1 MTTTPEQPDDASQ
14 TERLIDVALDA
25 PPAVS
30 LEPPRK
36 APPIGGA
43 GLVFIGILSSRI
55 AGIVRDMLRAQYLGA
70 TGGIVG
76 DAWTNAIRIP
86 NLLQNLL
93 GEGVLSASFI
103 PVYTRLLTD
112 GDEEE
117 AGRLAG
123 GVLAILIVVMA
134 VAVAL
139 GVVLAPAIVHLIA
152 NKFEGEKLVLT
163 IQLVRIL
170 FPGAALFV
178 LAAWCIGILNSH
190 RRFLLPYFAP
200 VFWNLAMIA
209 AFLWFG
215 RGRNLP
221 APELVKAV
229 AWASVVGAGLQFMVQ
244 LPSVLRLAKRLKVQL
259 DIRRESVRRVL
270 HNFGPVA
277 LSRGVVQ
284 ISQFLDL
291 WIANLLPQGA
301 ATLLMTAQT
310 VNLLPISLFGISVS
324 ASELPEMSS
333 VTGTEDERAALLRGR
348 IKNSVRRIAYF
359 VIPSAVA
366 FILLGDLIIRVLYER
381 GKWLQIDTAYAWA
394 ILAGSAFGLLASTL
408 GRLYSAAFYA
418 MHDTRRPLRFALIR
432 VVLTVTLGYLAAIPV
447 TNALGISDRHWGTAG
462 LTFTAGMAGWV
473 EFALLRG
480 ALEKRIGDVSIPA
493 AYMIRLWGIAVGAGI
508 IANEIQRVVEPLF
521 IGARHTIHAMFVAA
535 AVLGTYGVAY
545 LIATSLLGIPE
556 AAALTK
562 RLLRR

>member
-1 MTTTPEQPDDASQ
+1 VTTPPKQPDNASQ

-25 PPAVS
+25 PPTVS
-30 LEPPRK
+30 LTAPTK
-36 APPIGGA
+36 APAIGGA

-70 TGGIVG
+70 TIGLVG
-76 DAWTNAIRIP
+76 DAWTMAIRIP

-103 PVYTRLLTD
+103 PVYTRLLAD

-123 GVLAILIVVMA
+123 GVLAILFVVMS

-152 NKFEGEKLVLT
+152 NEYVGEKFDLT
-163 IQLVRIL
+163 VHLVRIL

-190 RRFLLPYFAP
+190 RKFLLPYFAP
-200 VFWNLAMIA
+200 VFWNLTMIV
-209 AFLWFG
+209 AFVWFG
-215 RGRNLP
+215 RGRHLP
-221 APELVKAV
+221 PPDLVKAV
-229 AWASVVGAGLQFMVQ
+229 AWASVLGAALQFLVQ
-244 LPSVLRLAKRLKVQL
+244 LPSVLRFAKRIKVRF
-259 DIRRESVRRVL
+259 DHRRESVRRVL
-270 HNFGPVA
+270 RNFGPVA

-291 WIANLLPQGA
+291 WIANHLPQGSP
-301 ATLLMTAQT
+301 TVLMTAQT
-310 VNLLPISLFGISVS
+310 VNLLPISLFGIAVS

-333 VTGTEDERAALLRGR
+333 VTGTDDERAALLRRR
-348 IKNSVRRIAYF
+348 ITNSVRRIAYF

-366 FILLGDLIIRVLYER
+366 FVLLGDVIIRVLYER
-381 GKWLQIDTAYAWA
+381 GQWLAIDTKYAWGT
-394 ILAGSAFGLLASTL
+394 LAGSAFGLLASTL

-432 VVLTVTLGYLAAIPV
+432 VSLTVAMGYLAAIPL
-447 TNALGISDRHWGTAG
+447 TNALGIDKHWGTAG
-462 LTFTAGMAGWV
+462 LTLTAGMAGWV
-473 EFALLRG
+473 EFALLRR
-480 ALEKRIGDVSIPA
+480 ALQQRIGDVSIPVA
-493 AYMIRLWGIAVGAGI
+493 FMMRLWAIAVGAGLVGYG
-508 IANEIQRVVEPLF
+508 IQRTVEPLF
-521 IGARHTIHAMFVAA
+521 PGMRHTLHSIVTAG
-535 AVLGTYGVAY
+535 AVLGAYGVVY
-545 LIATSLLGIPE
+545 LATTSILKVPE
-556 AAALTK
+556 ATALTS